1 MIAALY
7 KKEEN
12 EEEIVDLVEINL
24 WEITESKRN
33 TVDNTFYKTEDSYL
47 THVRVYSSQ
56 SIKQNQWL
64 NSEVIDVK
72 SDYVAATVDTVS
84 FSHMMK
90 QESSESLF
98 ESQIRQISLDANK
111 IIIPVI
117 HCSHWFSMIFYLKEK
132 FVTCLDY
139 FYKTRKAGMFEK
151 VFLFI
156 INGSSRNQ

>member
-56 SIKQNQWL
+56 SIN
-64 NSEVIDVK
+64 N
-72 SDYVAATVDTVS
+72 
-84 FSHMMK
+84 
-90 QESSESLF
+90 
-98 ESQIRQISLDANK
+98 
-111 IIIPVI
+111 
-117 HCSHWFSMIFYLKEK
+117 
-132 FVTCLDY
+132 
-139 FYKTRKAGMFEK
+139 
-151 VFLFI
+151 
-156 INGSSRNQ
+156 